1 MKKAVLLRSC
11 AALLVP
17 FAAATFIAT
26 PAVAQE
32 TTSSITGTVTSK
44 GAPVGN
50 AAVTI
55 THVPSGTVSK
65 TTTTADGA
73 FTASGLRV
81 GGPYTVSVSSRA
93 GSTSVTDI
101 YTVAGQPFNLPVE
114 IAPQSQAIVVTATR
128 VRGAGV
134 IGSGPSTVLNAN
146 DISKVASVNRDIRDL
161 MRRDPFATL
170 DTSQSTGRQVTFAG
184 VNPRFNRF
192 TVDGVPIT
200 DSFGL
205 NPDALPSRRGPVPL
219 DSIGEFQTKVAP
231 YDIREGFFAGGVINA
246 ILRSGTNHFQGTAF
260 FTYNSD
266 ELTGSHLKPYAPAGG
281 TAANGLIVQP
291 NFTSKDY
298 GVELSG
304 PIVKDRL
311 FFMVAGERVR
321 ANLPF
326 SFGTSDSGSATSVS
340 FNSSVYN
347 QIVNIAQTKYG
358 VTAGPVLTSQGD
370 KDDRLVGRLDA
381 NISDGQRLSLTGI
394 YTKDQ
399 INTLGFT
406 GTGTLSTLSNDYV
419 KPNRVVAGVATWNAT
434 WSPVVSTETRVMY
447 KDYQSGQNPILAK
460 TALAIICADPT
471 NPTGG
476 SRTQCSSGV
485 SSLAIGPLGSAQ
497 TNVLHTRTLD
507 AQELVR
513 FTFGNHNV
521 RALYDYQ
528 HVNNYNLFIGQT
540 ANPGSTSISSGA
552 FGAYYF
558 DSIADFQ
565 AGNAQEFGYANATTG
580 NPSDAAAKFDY
591 STHTFG
597 IQDDWKVM
605 PNLTV
610 TAGIR
615 YDVYASSSRPLLN
628 QAFVVREG
636 FPNNEFMDG
645 RGLFQPRVGFDWKA
659 TSRLDVHGGV
669 GIFGGGTPDV
679 YIGNSFSSSGVQPVL
694 FSTASNAAFLTNVS
708 LTTVPPAATAA
719 LKGLQNAPVAAIDP
733 NFKIPSFWRG
743 SLSGTYD
750 LNLGALGDHWILG
763 ASALISK
770 TRYGILYRDGR
781 DHPIVGPS
789 ALTPDG
795 RQRYFDATPAS
806 QGGVSGNGD
815 IILGNTT
822 RGHGYIGV
830 VSLSKKWDFGL
841 SGFASFT
848 YQDVRDQAA
857 IVSSIASSNYGN
869 TAYLDANSGAYGHAN
884 EEIRYSVKYD
894 LGFDHA
900 FFRNARTR
908 IDLFGETRIG
918 SPYSY
923 VMTEAGTTLGRGNVF
938 GTAGNTG
945 RFLFYVPTGINDPL
959 VSYQGGVVSGVNL
972 TAAQVAQ
979 RIDDII
985 NSTGLK
991 NYRGKIAPRNAFNSK
1006 WFTKIDLH
1014 LEQEIPTFV
1023 GKSKLSVFA
1032 DIENLPNLINHN
1044 WGEQLRNFFPFT
1056 DSVARVSCKAV
1067 GTNACGQYVYSS
1079 PSTDSFLADQLITVN
1094 GSSLYTIRIGARF
1107 SF

>member
-1 MKKAVLLRSC
+1 VKKAVLLRSC
-11 AALLVP
+11 AALFVP
-17 FAAATFIAT
+17 FAATTFLPT

-32 TTSSITGTVTSK
+32 TTSSITGTVMSA
-44 GAPVGN
+44 GRPVPN
-50 AAVTI
+50 ATVTI
-55 THVPSGTVSK
+55 THVPSGTVLR
-65 TTTTADGA
+65 TTTSADGT

-81 GGPYTVSVSSRA
+81 GGPYTVAVASRA

-101 YTVAGQPFNLPVE
+101 FTVAGQPFNLPVE
-114 IAPQSQAIVVTATR
+114 IAPSSSTAIVVTATR

-134 IGSGPSTVLNAN
+134 IGTGPSTVLNAN

-184 VNPRFNRF
+184 TNPRFNRF

-219 DSIGEFQTKVAP
+219 DAIGEFQTKVAP
-231 YDIREGFFAGGVINA
+231 YDIREGFFQGGVINA

-260 FTYNSD
+260 FTYSSD
-266 ELTGSHLKPYAPAGG
+266 SLQGKQTKPYLVGQTGG
-281 TAANGLIVQP
+281 TTADGHVIP
-291 NFTSKDY
+291 PIPSYTSKDY

-304 PIVKDRL
+304 PLLKDRL

-326 SFGTSDSGSATSVS
+326 NLAGSTI
-340 FNSSVYN
+340 SSTVFD
-347 QIVNIAQTKYG
+347 QIVNIAKTKYG
-358 VTAGPVLTSQGD
+358 VDAGGILSTQGD

-381 NISDGQRLSLTGI
+381 NIAEGQRLSLTGI

-399 INTLGFT
+399 INTLGFNT
-406 GTGTLSTLSNDYV
+406 TSTQSTLSNDYV
-419 KPNRVVAGVATWNAT
+419 KPNRVVAGVANWNAT
-434 WSPVVSTETRVMY
+434 WSPVFSTETRAMY
-447 KDYQSGQNPILAK
+447 KDYRSGQNPILAK
-460 TALAIICADPT
+460 TALALVCSDPGT
-471 NPTGG
+471 PTAITVGA
-476 SRTQCSSGV
+476 SATQCSTGV
-485 SSLAIGPLGSAQ
+485 TSLAIGPLGSAQ
-497 TNVLHTRTLD
+497 TNILHTKTFD
-507 AQELVR
+507 FQELAR

-528 HVNNYNLFIGQT
+528 HVSNYNLFIGQT
-540 ANPGSTSISSGA
+540 ASFAGGTNISSGA

-558 DSIADFQ
+558 DSIAAFQ
-565 AGNAQEFGYANATTG
+565 AGKAQEFGYANATTG
-580 NPSDAAAKFDY
+580 NPNDAAALFDY

-597 IQDDWKVM
+597 LQDDWRVM
-605 PNLTV
+605 PTLTV
-610 TAGIR
+610 TAGVR
-615 YDVYASSSRPLLN
+615 YDLYASSSRPLLN
-628 QAFVVREG
+628 QAFVTREG

-645 RGLFQPRVGFDWKA
+645 RGLLQPRVGFDWKA
-659 TSRLDVHGGV
+659 TPRLDLHGGV

-694 FSTASNAAFLTNVS
+694 FSTNNASSPFLQNVN
-708 LTTVPPAATAA
+708 LTSVPAGATAT
-719 LKGLQNAPVAAIDP
+719 LNGLLNAPVAAIDP
-733 NFKIPSFWRG
+733 NFKIPSQWRG

-750 LNLGALGDHWILG
+750 VNFGPLGDHWILG

-770 TRYGILYRDGR
+770 TREGILYRDGR
-781 DHPIVGPS
+781 IHPITGAG

-795 RQRYFDATPAS
+795 RIRYVDTTPAS
-806 QGGVSGNGD
+806 AGGPSSNAD
-815 IILGNTT
+815 TILGNTS

-830 VSLSKKWDFGL
+830 VSLTKKWDFGL
-841 SGFASFT
+841 NAFASFT
-848 YQDVRDQAA
+848 YQDVWDQAA
-857 IVSSIASSNYGN
+857 VTSSIASSNYTN
-869 TAYLDANSGAYGHAN
+869 TAYLDANSGAFGHAN
-884 EEIRYSVKYD
+884 DEVRYSVKYD

-918 SPYSY
+918 APYSY
-923 VMTEAGTTLGRGNVF
+923 TMQEAGNVSSTVSRGGVF
-938 GTAGNTG
+938 GTSGNTS

-959 VSYQGGVVSGVNL
+959 VTG
-972 TAAQVAQ
+972 TAADLA
-979 RIDDII
+979 RIDAII

-991 NYRGKIAPRNAFNSK
+991 KYRGKIAPRNAFNSK

-1014 LEQEIPTFV
+1014 VEQEIPTFV
-1023 GKSKLSVFA
+1023 GRSKFSIFA
-1032 DIENLPNLINHN
+1032 DIENLPNLLNHN
-1044 WGEQLRNFFPFT
+1044 WGQQLRNFFPFT
-1056 DSVARVSCKAV
+1056 DVVAKVACQPV
-1067 GTNACGQYVYSS
+1067 GGNPCAQYKYSS

-1094 GSSLYTIRIGARF
+1094 GSSLYTIRVGARLPF
-1107 SF
+1107 